1 MTPVERMVQLG
12 MFADDA
18 ASIQKFFVDRGDL
31 AGLERYIENR
41 KNFGMEASDR

>member
-18 ASIQKFFVDRGDL
+18 ISIQKYFLERGDPE
-31 AGLERYIENR
+31 GLERYIENR

>member
-18 ASIQKFFVDRGDL
+18 FSIQKYFVEREDL
-31 AGLERYIENR
+31 EGLERYIENR
-41 KNFGMEASDR
+41 KNFRMEESDR

>member
-1 MTPVERMVQLG
+1 MNPVERMIQLG

-18 ASIQKFFVDRGDL
+18 AAIQKYFTERGDL
-31 AGLERYIENR
+31 EGLERYIENR

>member
-1 MTPVERMVQLG
+1 MTPVERMIQLG

-18 ASIQKFFVDRGDL
+18 AAIQKYFAERNDL
-31 AGLERYIENR
+31 EGLERYIENR